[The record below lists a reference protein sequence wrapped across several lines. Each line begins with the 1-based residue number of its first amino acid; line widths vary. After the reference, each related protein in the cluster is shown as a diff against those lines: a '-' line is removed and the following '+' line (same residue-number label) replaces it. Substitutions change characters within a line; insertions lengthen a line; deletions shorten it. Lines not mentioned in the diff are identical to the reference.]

1 MSSGHGHAYVPSR
14 TELAAMAAK
23 PLPGSLRTIS
33 LVFAAAG
40 FALFL
45 YGAAAG
51 HDRAWQAF
59 QFNWFFFWT
68 ISTAAVA
75 FAAVQRIVTARWSRS
90 IVRLLEAFVAML
102 PVLVL
107 LLVATLFFGLDHI
120 FPWATTPPH
129 APEKALWL
137 SKSFLIPRDLV
148 AAGGFA
154 ALACWFVYNSVRLD
168 VAILPEAG
176 LGWARGLRERMRAGF
191 GHERRELHTQH
202 SLQGKIAVAIVL
214 VFGFGT
220 VLLSWDLSM
229 SADVHFQSTM
239 YGWQVMMGGW
249 VVMLM
254 VLSMLVRLARHHLGA
269 HEIIGEAQ
277 YHDIGTLCFA
287 FTAFWGYLTFSQYL
301 VIWYGN
307 WPEETHFFNLR
318 LMGPWKALTLSYV
331 VLMFII
337 PFFGLMGK
345 YPKLF
350 TPTMAICALSSVL
363 GLWIHR
369 YIEIYPSIYGEISHL
384 PFGLYEVGVFVGFLG
399 LWGFCY
405 TSFLDAFPKIRV
417 FMMTSEYRDEVQIP
431 VDADTME
438 PLPAHE

>member
-1 MSSGHGHAYVPSR
+1 
-14 TELAAMAAK
+14 MAAR
-23 PLPGSLRTIS
+23 PLPAIVRTVA
-33 LVFAAAG
+33 LALAVLG
-40 FALFL
+40 FAVFL
-45 YGAAAG
+45 YGAATG
-51 HDRAWQAF
+51 QDRAWQAF
-59 QFNWFFFWT
+59 QVSWMYFWT
-68 ISTAAVA
+68 ISAAAVT

-90 IVRLLEAFVAML
+90 TVRLLEGFVAWL
-102 PVLVL
+102 PVAVVL
-107 LLVATLFFGLDHI
+107 LAVTLLFGLDHI

-129 APEKALWL
+129 THEKALWL
-137 SKSFLIPRDLV
+137 SKGFLIPRDLV
-148 AAGGFA
+148 AVGAFT
-154 ALACWFVYNSVRLD
+154 ALAVWFVYNSVRMD

-176 LGWARGLRERMRAGF
+176 LGWARGLRAKMRLGF

-202 SLQGKIAVAIVL
+202 SRQGKIAVAMVII
-214 VFGFGT
+214 FGFGS

-249 VVMLM
+249 IVMLM
-254 VLSMLVRLARHHLGA
+254 IFSLLVRYFRRLLGA
-269 HEIIGEAQ
+269 ADIIGEPQ
-277 YHDIGTLCFA
+277 FHDIGKLCFA

-307 WPEETHFFNLR
+307 VPEETHFFNLR
-318 LMGPWKALTLSYV
+318 LSGVWRSLTLATV
-331 VLMFII
+331 VLMFL
-337 PFFGLMGK
+337 PFFGLMGR
-345 YPKLF
+345 YPKIW
-350 TPTMAICALSSVL
+350 TPTMAFFALSSIV

-369 YIEIYPSIYGEISHL
+369 YVELYPSIYGEIGTL

-399 LWGFCY
+399 LWAWTY
-405 TSFLDAFPKIRV
+405 TSFMDAFPKIRV